1 MLTPEQKKERLSYL
15 GASDAAAVL
24 GLSRWGTPLSVWA
37 EKTGQ
42 VVRPD
47 DDALR
52 LKLGHRME
60 PIVAE
65 LFEEE
70 TGKKVET
77 VADTLFHPKYP
88 FIACN
93 LDRRVVGENAIVQL
107 KTAASWKAK
116 EWEEDE
122 IPREYILQ
130 EIHELAVS
138 GADRAYIAALIGNQ
152 DFKVKI
158 IERRD
163 VLQAMDDLISREVH
177 FWNTFVVPR
186 VMPTHITAR
195 DRETLEEL
203 FPMAEA
209 GPPIQ
214 LPDEANAVAENLE
227 SMGQDLKM
235 IEGQIEKQKNTLLA
249 MLGKHESGTTGR
261 WDILW
266 ANTLT
271 RRFDSKAF
279 EKAHP
284 ALYAEFRKPNTS
296 RRFVIKES
304 AATVGE

>member
-1 MLTPEQKKERLSYL
+1 MLTPKQLKERLGYI

-42 VVRPD
+42 VVRAD
-47 DDALR
+47 DGALQK
-52 LKLGHRME
+52 KLGHRME

-77 VADTLFHPKYP
+77 VADTLFHPAHP

-107 KTAASWKAK
+107 KTAAGWKAK
-116 EWEEDE
+116 EWAEDE

-152 DFKVKI
+152 DFKIKV

-163 VLQAMDDLISREVH
+163 VLEAIDDLVAREIH
-177 FWNTFVVPR
+177 FWETFVVPR

-195 DRETLEEL
+195 DRETLEDL
-203 FPMAEA
+203 FPMAEV
-209 GPPIQ
+209 GPPVQ
-214 LPDEANAVAENLE
+214 LDDTANAVAENLE
-227 SMGQDLKM
+227 AMETDLKM
-235 IEGQIEKQKNTLLA
+235 LEGQIEKQKNTLLS
-249 MLGKHESGTTGR
+249 MLGKHESGTTGL

-266 ANTLT
+266 ANTIT
-271 RRFDSKAF
+271 RRFDTKAF

-296 RRFVIKES
+296 RKFVIKES
-304 AATVGE
+304 ATVGE